1 MVCGLTHFMQ
11 DETVFPALEAMIP
24 QFGADIIIFSQLKKW
39 GHWHIAGK
47 DFISLG
53 PALDAKGL
61 SWGQLEVDDE
71 NIEFKI
77 IQAEYKGG

>member
-1 MVCGLTHFMQ
+1 MT
-11 DETVFPALEAMIP
+11 P
-24 QFGADIIIFSQLKKW
+24 QLKKW

-53 PALDAKGL
+53 PASGANGY

-71 NIEFKI
+71 KIEFKVM
-77 IQAEYKGG
+77 QAEYEGG